1 MTESSF
7 TPELRC
13 SFCGSVDASGYIS
26 GADALIC
33 YRCAHREADS
43 PTAAPGT
50 RCGFCGHAFGSRRGF
65 LWHRRV
71 TAALSGDGAI
81 CCADCLVIAEEIATQ
96 EESRGAAA

>member
-1 MTESSF
+1 MTESSS

-13 SFCGSVDASGYIS
+13 SFCGTSEASGYIS
-26 GADALIC
+26 GPDALIC
-33 YRCAHREADS
+33 YRCAHR
-43 PTAAPGT
+43 TAARLTVPAGT
-50 RCGFCGHAFGSRRGF
+50 GCAFCGHAFGSRRGF

-71 TAALSGDGAI
+71 TAALSGDGAV